1 VRDADL
7 LTECLA
13 EIEDR
18 GWDLDALLVERADLS
33 SEIRESLL
41 AAQTVRLC
49 PPPAVSDAFR
59 ARSRA
64 RLVSFIQAEAI
75 CSRRRSPVERLRD
88 ALSPILGR
96 LVAPGAAAL
105 LLVVGTA
112 GVWSASASALPSAPL
127 YPAKVAFEQLRVLAA
142 LTPDQQAAAHVSSA
156 AARLQEANVELA
168 SGHRDIAS
176 RLLQS
181 YDREVSAALIALNA
195 PSPEAIDQQSPLGRN
210 LTALQNQRGQIASVI
225 APSSGPVGARTTA
238 LADQI
243 APAAPQPATGQAA
256 MISRPFVETP
266 GPVPTID
273 LPTAAD
279 LRQSGPRSE
288 TASSSSAAPDVTVPA
303 SAPAVTPAAPP
314 IAASAP
320 VQVSNPADRLVQRI
334 IAQAMAGDSAGAL
347 ATAQQISARVRNSP
361 RSDGIVQQ
369 WQGEQKKLQAALPS
383 APATTRPALT
393 LALNAINQFLAPAPN
408 HLAPV
413 VGATDGATSN
423 AAPVPAGISV
433 IPSASGNPAPVLG
446 IAPVSGNPS
455 GSTRPGGP
463 APVSP
468 TKRNPVIGTP
478 RPGTPIS
485 VHAPAPPTV
494 MTSGPV
500 VLRGKPIPLGKG
512 TILTPAPPPEN
523 PPPPPPP
530 SSGKGKHPIK

>member
-13 EIEDR
+13 EIEER

-64 RLVSFIQAEAI
+64 RLVSFIQAEAM

-105 LLVVGTA
+105 FLVVGTA

-142 LTPDQQAAAHVSSA
+142 LTPDQQAAAHVSNA
-156 AARLQEANVELA
+156 VARLQEANVEFA
-168 SGHRDIAS
+168 SGDRDTAS

-195 PSPEAIDQQSPLGRN
+195 PSPEAIDQQSPLGRI
-210 LTALQNQRGQIASVI
+210 LTALQSQRSQLASVI
-225 APSSGPVGARTTA
+225 APSSEPVGVQTTA
-238 LADQI
+238 RADQS
-243 APAAPQPATGQAA
+243 APAVPQPATSQAA
-256 MISRPFVETP
+256 VISA
-266 GPVPTID
+266 PVAEAPDRATAID

-279 LRQSGPRSE
+279 LRQSGHRSATAPR
-288 TASSSSAAPDVTVPA
+288 SSAAPVV
-303 SAPAVTPAAPP
+303 SAPAAAPVEAPAAPSTKSP
-314 IAASAP
+314 AP
-320 VQVSNPADRLVQRI
+320 VQVSNPADRLVQTI
-334 IAQAMAGDSAGAL
+334 IAQAMAGNSSGAL
-347 ATAQQISARVRNSP
+347 TTAQQISALVRNSS
-361 RSDGIVQQ
+361 RTDGSVHQ
-369 WQGEQKKLQAALPS
+369 WQGEQKKLQAALAA

-393 LALNAINQFLAPAPN
+393 LALDAINQFLAPAPN
-408 HLAPV
+408 HLAPGI
-413 VGATDGATSN
+413 GATDGATGN
-423 AAPVPAGISV
+423 AAPVPAGIPV
-433 IPSASGNPAPVLG
+433 IPSARGNPAPVIG
-446 IAPVSGNPS
+446 IAPVSGNPI

-463 APVSP
+463 AAVSP
-468 TKRNPVIGTP
+468 TKGNPVIGTP

-485 VHAPAPPTV
+485 VHTPAPPTV

-512 TILTPAPPPEN
+512 TILTPAPPPDD
-523 PPPPPPP
+523 PPPPPPG
-530 SSGKGKHPIK
+530 SGKGKHRIK